1 MKMSSENKHSSKNE
15 SPKWNEERRTK
26 LDEQEEQKF
35 VDDIPMEDLKIESQ
49 DEKKKTKTKDDS
61 QSERKYQRKNNSEE
75 QKWKTLNKVL

>member
-1 MKMSSENKHSSKNE
+1 MSSEDKRSSTNE
-15 SPKWNEERRTK
+15 RPKWNEERRTK
-26 LDEQEEQKF
+26 LDEQKEQKF

-75 QKWKTLNKVL
+75 QK

>member
-1 MKMSSENKHSSKNE
+1 MKMRSEDKRSSTNE
-15 SPKWNEERRTK
+15 RPKWNEERRTK
-26 LDEQEEQKF
+26 LDEQKEQKF

-75 QKWKTLNKVL
+75 QK

>member
-1 MKMSSENKHSSKNE
+1 MSSENKHSSTNE
-15 SPKWNEERRTK
+15 RPKWNEERRTK
-26 LDEQEEQKF
+26 LDEQKEQKF

-75 QKWKTLNKVL
+75 QK

>member
-1 MKMSSENKHSSKNE
+1 MSSENKNSSTNE
-15 SPKWNEERRTK
+15 RPKWNEERRTK
-26 LDEQEEQKF
+26 LDEQKEQKF

-75 QKWKTLNKVL
+75 QK

>member
-1 MKMSSENKHSSKNE
+1 MKMSSENKNSSTNE
-15 SPKWNEERRTK
+15 RPKWNEERRTK
-26 LDEQEEQKF
+26 LDEQKEQKF

-75 QKWKTLNKVL
+75 QK

>member
-1 MKMSSENKHSSKNE
+1 MSSEDKRSSTNE
-15 SPKWNEERRTK
+15 RPKWNEERRTK
-26 LDEQEEQKF
+26 LYEQKEQKF

-75 QKWKTLNKVL
+75 QK